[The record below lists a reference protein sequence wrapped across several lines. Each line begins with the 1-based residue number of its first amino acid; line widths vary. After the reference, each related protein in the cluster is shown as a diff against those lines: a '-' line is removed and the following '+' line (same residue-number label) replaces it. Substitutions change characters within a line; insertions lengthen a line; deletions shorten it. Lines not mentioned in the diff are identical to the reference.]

1 MGIDKIQLN
10 LFHYCTIWTRHEWMN
25 GKMWFD
31 HNYKLTCLESSVITH
46 QALFTTLVGDSFLN
60 HFATVWIAKTITLIN
75 DYYFLAPPQIV
86 TPIRYM
92 SHHTYS
98 CRFLVMEATFSCSF
112 DCIAWWVLF
121 TSSWLQYWRILS
133 SSFRKDNL
141 QKWSETLT
149 AHRGQDCS
157 GQ

>member
-1 MGIDKIQLN
+1 M
-10 LFHYCTIWTRHEWMN
+10 
-25 GKMWFD
+25 
-31 HNYKLTCLESSVITH
+31 
-46 QALFTTLVGDSFLN
+46 LFTTLVGDSFLN

-75 DYYFLAPPQIV
+75 DYYFLAPSQIV
-86 TPIRYM
+86 TPFRYM

-121 TSSWLQYWRILS
+121 TTSWLQYCRILS

-141 QKWSETLT
+141 QKWSETLQHILGKIAQANNFWIST
-149 AHRGQDCS
+149 EIRRSVETNAV
-157 GQ
+157 